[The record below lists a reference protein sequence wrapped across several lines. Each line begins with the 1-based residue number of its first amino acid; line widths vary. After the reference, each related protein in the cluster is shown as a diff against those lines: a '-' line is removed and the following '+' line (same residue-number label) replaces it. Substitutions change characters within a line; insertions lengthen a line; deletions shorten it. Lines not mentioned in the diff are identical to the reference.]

1 VAQKGKNKKDSKK
14 ENKDVIVEISSQKDE
29 NPKQQNETEETS
41 REQAVENKQDKK
53 KKDKKEKQG
62 KTVPLAD
69 YQQLER
75 ELEEQKNSSEQMK
88 DKYYRLAAEFDNF
101 KKRTNRDQM
110 IFQKYAGEKV
120 LAEIIHVYDDLA
132 RAMENKT
139 GEVNDDSTG
148 LAMIYKKFSKA
159 LENLDVKPIK
169 TIGEMFDPD
178 LHHAL
183 MVREEE
189 GVEPDKVLEEFEKG
203 YMYKDK
209 VLKHAKVVVSK

>member
-1 VAQKGKNKKDSKK
+1 
-14 ENKDVIVEISSQKDE
+14 
-29 NPKQQNETEETS
+29 
-41 REQAVENKQDKK
+41 
-53 KKDKKEKQG
+53 
-62 KTVPLAD
+62 
-69 YQQLER
+69 
-75 ELEEQKNSSEQMK
+75 MK

-101 KKRTNRDQM
+101 KKRTNRDQT

-139 GEVNDDSTG
+139 GEENDDSTG

-189 GVEPDKVLEEFEKG
+189 GIEPDKVLEEFEKG